1 MKLSLHDGAGREYA
15 SIDLGTPDNNGIL
28 NEAELTYGHLFIAI
42 DGQEYGSLAFSEV
55 IPGQAHIEL
64 GAYDSTFDQW
74 APQNP
79 LTEPEIG
86 CQCSD
91 SFTASLTGHGHA
103 CPLYD
108 QED

>member
-1 MKLSLHDGAGREYA
+1 MKLSLHDGDGREYA
-15 SIDLGTPDNNGIL
+15 SIDLGKPDNNGIL

-64 GAYDSTFDQW
+64 GAYAPVFDQW

-79 LTEPEIG
+79 LTEPEG
-86 CQCSD
+86 EEEVGEMFPGTRAALD
-91 SFTASLTGHGHA
+91 GLTIWK
-103 CPLYD
+103 
-108 QED
+108 QFR